1 LRAGADFLGAGLG
14 AGLLEG
20 LLDPPLLLQPGLE
33 TVGGTVGG
41 VVGGVPPPA
50 AAAKADKDAKTRAS
64 ANNGVFMGLNKL
76 TQHQRLGKCILIAI
90 MRGQVG
96 RIFGRLLKA
105 KHLPRHLS

>member
-1 LRAGADFLGAGLG
+1 M
-14 AGLLEG
+14 LEG

-96 RIFGRLLKA
+96 RIIGQLLKG

>member
-1 LRAGADFLGAGLG
+1 MEEGFSAGLF
-14 AGLLEG
+14 EG
-20 LLDPPLLLQPGLE
+20 LEEPPLLLQPGLD

-41 VVGGVPPPA
+41 VGPPT
-50 AAAKADKDAKTRAS
+50 KANAETEAKTRAS

-96 RIFGRLLKA
+96 RIIGQLLKG

>member
-1 LRAGADFLGAGLG
+1 MRAGADFLGAGLG

-64 ANNGVFMGLNKL
+64 ANNGVFMGLN
-76 TQHQRLGKCILIAI
+76 RLSGHGTFGNCILIAI